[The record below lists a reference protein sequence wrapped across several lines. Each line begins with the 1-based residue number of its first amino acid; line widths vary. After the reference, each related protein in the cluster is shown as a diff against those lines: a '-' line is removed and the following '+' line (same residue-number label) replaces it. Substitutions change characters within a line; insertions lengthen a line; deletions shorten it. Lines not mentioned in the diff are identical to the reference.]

1 MQHEQGASMGQNG
14 LERLAGTTH
23 ELADLLASHASLMS
37 NGAAGFWASLGED
50 VEISSARMTIDAFA
64 EFVRGNPGAP
74 AEALYRFASGQNVHA
89 GDPAGFATLDPAWR
103 VAYETFARTLCLLDR
118 IVDETQLALMEQ
130 KRAERAAN
138 AGPAIA
144 PGALQAPDKLFDRKS
159 GTIGKPSVFGK
170 AAAKQPV
177 QRARFF
183 EPQDLVPLLIKK
195 VAPETQETPA
205 VQPQVKPSKKA
216 K

>member
-1 MQHEQGASMGQNG
+1 MQHEG
-14 LERLAGTTH
+14 LERLAG
-23 ELADLLASHASLMS
+23 EVSDMANLMAGQIAVAI
-37 NGAAGFWASLGED
+37 NGLSSKWFSLGED
-50 VEISSARMTIDAFA
+50 FDPDSGRMTIEAFA

-103 VAYETFARTLCLLDR
+103 VAYETFARELCLLDR

-159 GTIGKPSVFGK
+159 GTIGKPSVFAK
-170 AAAKQPV
+170 AAKPSKPVERTSEAAKAAQSGAEGE
-177 QRARFF
+177 QR
-183 EPQDLVPLLIKK
+183 
-195 VAPETQETPA
+195 QETPA
-205 VQPQVKPSKKA
+205 PQAQVKPSKKA